1 MRALL
6 VEDGEALGG
15 DLETQSDLEDRE
27 VPATWCPCLMQWGK
41 VLKNPGSKIM
51 GKYVL
56 KSDGIRWRKS
66 ASRDVEKTEFL
77 AALAAIYLYG

>member
-27 VPATWCPCLMQWGK
+27 VVATWSPSLMQWGK
-41 VLKNPGSKIM
+41 VLKNPGRKIM
-51 GKYVL
+51 EKIQMNLVGKSGSL
-56 KSDGIRWRKS
+56 LLREGGLSI
-66 ASRDVEKTEFL
+66 
-77 AALAAIYLYG
+77 